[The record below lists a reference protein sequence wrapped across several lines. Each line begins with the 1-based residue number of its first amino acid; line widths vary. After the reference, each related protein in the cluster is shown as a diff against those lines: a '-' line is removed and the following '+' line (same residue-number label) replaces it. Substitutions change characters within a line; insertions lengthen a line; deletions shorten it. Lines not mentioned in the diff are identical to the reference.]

1 MIISDDVTGA
11 LDTGIQFV
19 KNHVKTAV
27 FTDDSQ
33 FSSGSCDA
41 EAVVISSDT
50 RNASSDAAYTAI
62 RRIVHAGMDAGIE
75 WFYKKT
81 DSALRGNIGSELQAV
96 MDETGADTVHFAP
109 ALPHMNR
116 YTRNGVHYIDGVP
129 AGESIFASDT
139 YSPVKHSAV
148 ADIIHEQSAVP
159 VTVHT
164 GPEPGAEPGI
174 HVYDATTN
182 EDLSAVA
189 AALKQQGSC
198 RILAGCSGLAQ
209 FVPELLDLEGT
220 ASPELTLK
228 KGLLVICG
236 STNQVTKDQLNDAKL
251 RGFVRRTLNP
261 HMTLE
266 ENWVKTSECR
276 QYLDACRN
284 DLNRTGRLI
293 IDTNDRNPGETE
305 RYAREHGL
313 SSEAVRT
320 GISAALGILLK
331 RMLDSGVRCTLLL
344 TGGDTLLG
352 FMKQIGAGQLT
363 PIKEEAPGVVLSKLE
378 YNGYD
383 YPVITKSGGFG
394 NRELLSELAERTDKG
409 DEK

>member
-1 MIISDDVTGA
+1 MIISDDFTGA

-27 FTDDSQ
+27 FADDRQ
-33 FSSGSCDA
+33 FSSGSCGA
-41 EAVVISSDT
+41 ETVVINSDT
-50 RNASSDAAYTAI
+50 RNASSDEAYTVI
-62 RRIVHAGMDAGIE
+62 RRIVRAGMDAGIE
-75 WFYKKT
+75 CFYKKT

-96 MDETGADTVHFAP
+96 MDETGTDAVQFVP

-129 AGESIFASDT
+129 AGESIFAKDN
-139 YSPVKHSAV
+139 YSPVRHSAV

-159 VTVHT
+159 VIVHT
-164 GPEPGAEPGI
+164 GPEPGNEPGV
-174 HVYDATTN
+174 HVYDAKTN

-189 AALKQQGSC
+189 ASLKQQGAC

-209 FVPELLDLEGT
+209 FVPELLDLDGT
-220 ASPELTLK
+220 ASPKLPLQ

-236 STNQVTKDQLNDAKL
+236 STNQVTKDQLTDAQEH
-251 RGFVRRTLNP
+251 GFVRHTLAP
-261 HMTLE
+261 HMTLD
-266 ENWVKTSECR
+266 ENWVKSDECE
-276 QYLDACRN
+276 QYLDACME
-284 DLNRTGRLI
+284 DLSHTGRLI

-305 RYAREHGL
+305 HYACEHGL
-313 SSEAVRT
+313 SAEAVRT
-320 GISAALGILLK
+320 GISGTLGTVLK

-352 FMKQIGAGQLT
+352 FIKQIGAGQLT
-363 PIKEEAPGVVLSKLE
+363 PIREEAPGVVLSKLE

-383 YPVITKSGGFG
+383 YPVITKSGGFA

>member
-1 MIISDDVTGA
+1 MIIADDFTGA

-27 FTDDSQ
+27 FADDRQ
-33 FSSGSCDA
+33 FSAGSCAAD
-41 EAVVISSDT
+41 AVVINSDT
-50 RNASSDAAYTAI
+50 RNASSDEAYAVI
-62 RRIVHAGMDAGIE
+62 CRIVRAGMDAGIE
-75 WFYKKT
+75 YYYKKT
-81 DSALRGNIGSELQAV
+81 DSALRGNIGSEIRAV
-96 MDETGADTVHFAP
+96 MDETGADAVQFVP

-129 AGESIFASDT
+129 AGESIFANDN
-139 YSPVKHSAV
+139 YSPVRNSAV

-159 VTVHT
+159 VFVHT
-164 GPEPGAEPGI
+164 GPEPGNEPGV
-174 HVYDATTN
+174 HVYDAATN

-209 FVPELLDLEGT
+209 FVPELLNMEGT
-220 ASPELTLK
+220 AHLGLPLR

-236 STNQVTKDQLNDAKL
+236 STNQVTKDQLSDAEQH
-251 RGFVRRTLNP
+251 GFVRHTLTP
-261 HMTLE
+261 HMTLDE
-266 ENWVKTSECR
+266 TWVRTNECR

-284 DLNRTGRLI
+284 DLNRTGRLM
-293 IDTNDRNPGETE
+293 IDTNDQNPGETE
-305 RYAREHGL
+305 RYAHEHGL
-313 SSEAVRT
+313 SAEAVRT
-320 GISAALGILLK
+320 RISAALGILLK
-331 RMLDSGVRCTLLL
+331 RMLDSGVCCTLLL

-363 PIKEEAPGVVLSKLE
+363 PVKEEAPGVVLSKLE
-378 YNGYD
+378 YNGYV

>member
-1 MIISDDVTGA
+1 MIIADDFTGA

-27 FTDDSQ
+27 FADDRQ
-33 FSSGSCDA
+33 FSPGSCAAD
-41 EAVVISSDT
+41 AVVINSDT
-50 RNASSDAAYTAI
+50 RNASSDEAYAVI
-62 RRIVHAGMDAGIE
+62 RRIVRAGMDAGIE
-75 WFYKKT
+75 YYYKKT
-81 DSALRGNIGSELQAV
+81 DSALRGNIGSEIRAV
-96 MDETGADTVHFAP
+96 MDETGNNVVRFVP

-129 AGESIFASDT
+129 AGESIFAKDN
-139 YSPVKHSAV
+139 YSPVRHSAV
-148 ADIIHEQSAVP
+148 ADIIHEQSDVP
-159 VTVHT
+159 VIIHNN
-164 GPEPGAEPGI
+164 PEPGCEHGI
-174 HVYDATTN
+174 HVYDAETE
-182 EDLSAVA
+182 EDLQSVS

-198 RILAGCSGLAQ
+198 RIFAGCSGLAQ
-209 FVPELLDLEGT
+209 FVPELLNMEGAAHLEL
-220 ASPELTLK
+220 PLR

-236 STNQVTKDQLNDAKL
+236 STNQVTKDQLNDAEQH
-251 RGFVRRTLNP
+251 GFVRHTLAP
-261 HMTLE
+261 HMTLDE
-266 ENWVKTSECR
+266 TWVKSDECE

-284 DLNRTGRLI
+284 DLNRTGRLM

-305 RYAREHGL
+305 YYAREHGL
-313 SSEAVRT
+313 SAEGVRT

-331 RMLDSGVRCTLLL
+331 RLLDGGVRCTLLL

-383 YPVITKSGGFG
+383 YPIITKSGGFG

-409 DEK
+409 DEI